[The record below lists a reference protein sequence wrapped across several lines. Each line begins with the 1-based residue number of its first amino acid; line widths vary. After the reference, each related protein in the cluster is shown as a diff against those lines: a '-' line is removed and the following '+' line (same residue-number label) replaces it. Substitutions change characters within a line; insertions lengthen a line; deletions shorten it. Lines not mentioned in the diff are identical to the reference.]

1 MNSELKIQILRALCP
16 TECHFGVL
24 HYMWLH
30 HTVDSGN
37 FSTLVADESAE
48 RNFSSPIY
56 AQLTSPP
63 RQLCTLPHILPQIH
77 TLSQINIF

>member
-1 MNSELKIQILRALCP
+1 MIKIEQDLI
-16 TECHFGVL
+16 FGVL
-24 HYMWLH
+24 HYLH
-30 HTVDSGN
+30 HTVNPGN